1 MNPQAGITG
10 YLAAILICIVVMADK
25 EPLYAW
31 VESWSIEAGTNLQEF
46 MFHPIDATGCPR
58 VHRDDKGKPIILDPC
73 KSFEPR

>member
-1 MNPQAGITG
+1 MNPRAGITG
-10 YLAAILICIVVMADK
+10 YLAAILICIAAMGDW
-25 EPLYAW
+25 EPFHDWL
-31 VESWSIEAGTNLQEF
+31 EGWSIKVGQKVHNF